1 MFVFLKL
8 SGFLIE
14 KYVLYWPFK
23 TFITR
28 YDSSSEQS
36 RLAQTPEFAASFLRH
51 ISTLLKSVFFP
62 GKIM

>member
-14 KYVLYWPFK
+14 MYVLYWPFK

-51 ISTLLKSVFFP
+51 I
-62 GKIM
+62 